1 MKDNGSD
8 KKGTLAPIYPSE
20 TPYLPDNGRQ
30 WVAIFLLIVFIRFV
44 GRENPRLQSWDESP
58 VFVHFQCA

>member
-30 WVAIFLLIVFIRFV
+30 WVAIFLLIVFINGFV
-44 GRENPRLQSWDESP
+44 ISSLIWIIGL
-58 VFVHFQCA
+58 F